1 MHKSR
6 HLTIVGPPFYYHR
19 FLSFSSFFFSFF
31 SPSSLF
37 YPTPYTIL
45 RGVCVCARAFHQAF
59 PTLRPLRCYRVSYDF
74 HRRLCAAGVGPW
86 RKDEKKKKKKKGWF
100 GIDSLRLFV
109 LTACPGSRLR
119 FNRLG
124 IIMAR
129 VARVL
134 AWNIC
139 FCRSTDVFVAA
150 LEHARTKSLVPLNI
164 SWVFSLASDVLSSPI
179 RPSSSSS
186 LLWNTVRK
194 NYFIDDVQIAVS
206 YVCMG
211 IDGISG
217 GRK

>member
-6 HLTIVGPPFYYHR
+6 HLTIVGPPFYYRR
-19 FLSFSSFFFSFF
+19 FLSFPSFSLSLSLSLFFF
-31 SPSSLF
+31 PSSLSPRLIPS
-37 YPTPYTIL
+37 YM
-45 RGVCVCARAFHQAF
+45 RVRAHQAF

-86 RKDEKKKKKKKGWF
+86 RKDEKKKKRKKKKGWF

-134 AWNIC
+134 A
-139 FCRSTDVFVAA
+139 
-150 LEHARTKSLVPLNI
+150 
-164 SWVFSLASDVLSSPI
+164 
-179 RPSSSSS
+179 
-186 LLWNTVRK
+186 
-194 NYFIDDVQIAVS
+194 
-206 YVCMG
+206 
-211 IDGISG
+211 
-217 GRK
+217 